1 MLNNLRAIY
10 EVRGDRER
18 LQRVLERMAVVSP
31 SEEVRS
37 RLDLLVRNAALQPR
51 VSVN

>member
-10 EVRGDRER
+10 EVRGDRAR
-18 LQRVLERMAVVSP
+18 LQAVLERMSVVSP

-37 RLDLLVRNAALQPR
+37 RLDLLVQNAECSPR
-51 VSVN
+51 VSIN